1 MTRDDIYEHLA
12 QVYLGKKSKRETK
25 RKHQFN
31 AWLIINIV
39 ITFVIFASTF
49 YGLCAFLAHHGD
61 AIQTKVIYSLNNG
74 PIRITYNLGYPYPSV
89 KSFSL
94 NVSGVN
100 VSKYKA
106 LQFSARGTEE
116 GYPGIVRI
124 EVKTARGEVSSV
136 LTENIELDWR
146 DFHIP
151 FKDFEQITD
160 KSSINEVSFIL
171 ESWNTHKDKGIL
183 LIDNICFS
191 G

>member
-12 QVYLGKKSKRETK
+12 QVYLGKKSRREI
-25 RKHQFN
+25 RQRHRFN
-31 AWLIINIV
+31 AWLVINIV
-39 ITFVIFASTF
+39 ITFVIFAGTF
-49 YGLCAFLAHHGD
+49 YGLSAFLTHQGD
-61 AIQTKVIYSLNNG
+61 ALQHKVIYSLNNG
-74 PIRITYNLGYPYPSV
+74 PIRIDYNLGYPYPSV

-106 LQFSARGTEE
+106 LQFSARGMEE
-116 GYPGIVRI
+116 GYPGIVRV
-124 EVKTARGEVSSV
+124 EVKTTRGEVSSV
-136 LTENIELDWR
+136 LTENIELGWK
-146 DFHIP
+146 DFHIT
-151 FKDFEQITD
+151 FKDFIQISD
-160 KSSINEVSFIL
+160 KSNINEVSFIL